1 MPVSN
6 RKTVKLYQS
15 VQASWIKNVLILA
28 ALCLLQTGC
37 TKLGPDFTQPET
49 PAVDDW
55 IGDNPAISRDA
66 AKLKDWWTVFNDPIL
81 NDLVAQSFEQ
91 NLSLQITGLRIL
103 EARALLGI
111 AVGNQ
116 YPQVQELNGSAS
128 VDRLSENGPNFNRE
142 LDNKFSGYNLG
153 FDASWEIDFWG
164 RFSRGIESADASLNA
179 SFADYDDALVSLAAE
194 VARVYVAI
202 RTLET
207 QLNLAQANIAL
218 QQESLR
224 IAQIRYDNGATTEL
238 DVQQAISNLTST
250 QARVPALTRSLFQTM
265 NSLSILLGKPPG
277 GLNLKFDDS
286 DAIPIAPVQIAAGI
300 PTDLLRRRPDVRRA
314 EFQAASQSA
323 LIGVAQADLY
333 PSFSLFGSIGLQ
345 SSNTGDSN
353 AGDLFGSDS
362 LTYSAGPAFSWKIFN
377 YGRIRNNVRVQDARY
392 QQTLVNY
399 QDTVLRAYQETEDA
413 IIAFSQ
419 SQAEAGFRELS
430 AAAAFRA
437 TELASIQY
445 REGAVDFQRVID
457 SERTLVAQQEQ
468 WTTARGDI
476 VINLIALYKA
486 LGGGWSLREGEAYIS
501 DENRDAM
508 AKRTNWGDY
517 LESMTRDV
525 PQ

>member
-1 MPVSN
+1 M
-6 RKTVKLYQS
+6 
-15 VQASWIKNVLILA
+15 IKRILILVA
-28 ALCLLQTGC
+28 VSVFQVGC
-37 TKLGPDFTQPET
+37 TTLGPDFAKPEPPT
-49 PAVDDW
+49 VEDW

-66 AKLKDWWTVFNDPIL
+66 AELSDWWTVFNDPVL
-81 NDLVAQSFEQ
+81 NDLVAQAFDQ
-91 NLSLQITGLRIL
+91 NLTLQITGLRIL
-103 EARALLGI
+103 EARAQLGI

-128 VDRLSENGPNFNRE
+128 ADGISENGPNFNPT
-142 LDNKFSGYNLG
+142 LDDEYSRYELG
-153 FDASWEIDFWG
+153 FDAVWEIDFWG
-164 RFSRGIESADASLNA
+164 RYSRGIESADASLNA

-202 RTLET
+202 RTLQT

-250 QARVPALTRSLFQTM
+250 QARVPALTRSLYQAL

-277 GLNLKFDDS
+277 ELNLKSGGTS
-286 DAIPIAPVQIAAGI
+286 DIPIAPAQISAGI
-300 PTDLLRRRPDVRRA
+300 PAELLRRRPDVRQA

-323 LIGVAQADLY
+323 LIGVAQTDLY
-333 PSFSLFGSIGLQ
+333 PRFSLFGSIGLQ
-345 SSNTGDSN
+345 RSNTGSSST
-353 AGDLFGSDS
+353 GDLFDSDS
-362 LTYSAGPAFSWKIFN
+362 LVYSTGPAFSWKIFN
-377 YGRIRNNVRVQDARY
+377 YGRIRNNIRVQDARY
-392 QQTLVNY
+392 QQALVNY

-413 IIAFSQ
+413 MIAFSQ
-419 SQAEAGFRELS
+419 SQSEAGFREMS

-457 SERTLVAQQEQ
+457 SERNLVAQQEQ
-468 WTTARGDI
+468 WTSARGDI
-476 VINLIALYKA
+476 ALNLIALYKA
-486 LGGGWSLREGEAYIS
+486 LGGGWSLREGKAYVS

-508 AKRTNWGDY
+508 AKRTNWGEY
-517 LESMTRDV
+517 LESLKRDV